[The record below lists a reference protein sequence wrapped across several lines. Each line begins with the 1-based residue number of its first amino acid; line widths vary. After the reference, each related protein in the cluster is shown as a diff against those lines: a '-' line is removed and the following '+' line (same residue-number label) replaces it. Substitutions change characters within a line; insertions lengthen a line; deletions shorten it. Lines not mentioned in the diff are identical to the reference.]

1 MSWTV
6 ISEMNMT
13 GGRISR
19 FSQITALLFL
29 VAGIFWFSIAL
40 LQQGDLLLVL
50 PGIASLFSA
59 VLLFMRKKIV
69 ILRSV
74 SLATGLYNLL
84 IFAYHAYSAFLL
96 IDSGFTSFAYLA
108 ILGYSLG
115 TVTFLFLLLKVQG
128 DSDVFRLS

>member
-1 MSWTV
+1 
-6 ISEMNMT
+6 MT
-13 GGRISR
+13 GERISR

-29 VAGIFWFSIAL
+29 VASIFWFSIVL

-59 VLLFMRKKIV
+59 VLIFMRKKIV

-74 SLATGLYNLL
+74 SLAACLYNLL
-84 IFAYHAYSAFLL
+84 IFAYHAYSAFSL
-96 IDSGFTSFAYLA
+96 IGSGFTSFAYLA
-108 ILGYSLG
+108 IFGYSLG
-115 TVTFLFLLLKVQG
+115 TVTFLFLLLKVQS

>member
-1 MSWTV
+1 
-6 ISEMNMT
+6 MT
-13 GGRISR
+13 GERISR

-29 VAGIFWFSIAL
+29 VASIFWFSIVL

-59 VLLFMRKKIV
+59 VLIFMRKKIV

-74 SLATGLYNLL
+74 SLAAGLYNLL
-84 IFAYHAYSAFLL
+84 IFAYHAYSAFSL
-96 IDSGFTSFAYLA
+96 IGSGFTSFAYLA

-115 TVTFLFLLLKVQG
+115 AIAFLFLLLKVQS
-128 DSDVFRLS
+128 DSEIFHLS